1 MLKFLKIWEIQH
13 STILVVHVNLVC
25 LNCKYFYI
33 NFHSSGFRWVDLY
46 LFKLLVF
53 RFIFICRFHVI

>member
-1 MLKFLKIWEIQH
+1 MPKFNLEIQ
-13 STILVVHVNLVC
+13 SSRILVVVVC
-25 LNCKYFYI
+25 LNFKYFYI
-33 NFHSSGFRWVDLY
+33 NFHSLGFRWVDLF

>member
-1 MLKFLKIWEIQH
+1 MPKFNLEIQ
-13 STILVVHVNLVC
+13 SSRILVVDINLLVC
-25 LNCKYFYI
+25 LNFKYFYI
-33 NFHSSGFRWVDLY
+33 NFHSLGFRWVDLF

>member
-1 MLKFLKIWEIQH
+1 MPKFNLEIQ
-13 STILVVHVNLVC
+13 SSRILVVDINLLVC
-25 LNCKYFYI
+25 LNFKYFSI
-33 NFHSSGFRWVDLY
+33 NFHSLGFRWVDLF